1 MTREA
6 DRTTSCRPDDAGR
19 LETPRDA
26 HALLPHGAPF
36 SLVDQ
41 IVGIL
46 PDGGFSRSIVCAENP
61 LLDEFGELAREAL
74 PEYAA
79 QTAAALDS
87 LKRGGRVSP
96 GFLVEVVDSVFSGA
110 AREGSVIEAE
120 TRVEYEFER
129 WRGIRFRVAADGKPV
144 AEGLLK
150 ICIFD

>member
-1 MTREA
+1 METE
-6 DRTTSCRPDDAGR
+6 RTKSCLRDDSDR
-19 LETPRDA
+19 LETPCDA

-41 IVGIL
+41 IIGIL
-46 PDGGFSRSIVCAENP
+46 PDGGISRSTVRPENP
-61 LLDEFGELAREAL
+61 LLDAHGELAREAF

-87 LKRGGRVSP
+87 LKHGGRVSP
-96 GFLVEVVDSVFSGA
+96 GFLVEVADSVFSGS
-110 AREGSVIEAE
+110 AREGSSIEAE
-120 TRVEYEFER
+120 TRVEYEFGR
-129 WRGIRFRVAADGKPV
+129 WRGIRFRVAADGTPV